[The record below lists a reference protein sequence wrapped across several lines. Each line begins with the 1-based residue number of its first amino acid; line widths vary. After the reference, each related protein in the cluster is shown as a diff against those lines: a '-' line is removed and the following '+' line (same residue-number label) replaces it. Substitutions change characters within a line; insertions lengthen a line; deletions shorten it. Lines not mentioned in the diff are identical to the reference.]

1 MTTVGYGDT
10 FPITPTGKLVAGF
23 TMIFGLLVRFS
34 SSVFWLFINF
44 VFFSY

>member
-23 TMIFGLLVRFS
+23 TMIFGLLVS
-34 SSVFWLFINF
+34 SIHKI
-44 VFFSY
+44 YI